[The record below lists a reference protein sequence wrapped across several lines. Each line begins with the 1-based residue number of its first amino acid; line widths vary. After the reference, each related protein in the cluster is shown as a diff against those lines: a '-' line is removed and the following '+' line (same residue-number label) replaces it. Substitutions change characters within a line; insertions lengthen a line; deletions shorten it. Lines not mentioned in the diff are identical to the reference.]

1 VGAFRLNPRKIP
13 GAEKDT
19 DTAWANAGA
28 PGAFAVDYPGRAIN
42 GDGDAV
48 PDMWDAHNPER
59 VTGYGI
65 VRIDPNGMRRD
76 VIREAFGME
85 RRLSGRET
93 ILVLRAM
100 QYGLEVAKRYA
111 EDRERTIARGSG
123 SLPAV
128 RREVAGA
135 LRSLRSRYGRRV
147 DWSYRD
153 GGKAGV
159 YTVAQGDGELLRLSY
174 GERRDGSARW
184 SLGRGTA

>member
-1 VGAFRLNPRKIP
+1 MFRLNPRKIP
-13 GAEKDT
+13 GAEKDA
-19 DTAWANAGA
+19 DRAWSSAGA
-28 PGAFAVDYPGRAIN
+28 PGTFAVDYPGRAVN

-48 PDMWDAHNPER
+48 PDMGDAHNPKR

-65 VRIDPNGMRRD
+65 VRVDPNGNRRD

-128 RREVAGA
+128 RTEVAGA
-135 LRSLRSRYGRRV
+135 LRSLRYRYGRRV
-147 DWSYRD
+147 DWCYRD
-153 GGKAGV
+153 GRTGGV
-159 YTVAQGDGELLRLSY
+159 YTVSQESGEVLRLSY
-174 GERRDGSARW
+174 GERRDGTARW
-184 SLGRGTA
+184 SLGRGQA